1 VVSKCD
7 VGTLRRRSSA
17 SFCFRLVG
25 IAGLV
30 GLLGSIACGTSS
42 NHFDGSV
49 YRDDKL
55 GFKVPAIPAEWRRLD
70 VSDASLAFRDDTH
83 DATILLNGRCG
94 RRDDD
99 TPLLAL
105 TQHLILGTTE
115 RAVESQQT
123 IPFDGREAL
132 HTVMRAKLD
141 GVVMSYDIYVLKKDS
156 CVYDFVYVASPD
168 RFAEGAPAFERFVMG
183 VHTVP
188 AAGG

>member
-1 VVSKCD
+1 MVSKCD
-7 VGTLRRRSSA
+7 VGSLGRCSNA

-25 IAGLV
+25 IAALV
-30 GLLGSIACGTSS
+30 GSIACGTSS
-42 NHFDGSV
+42 SRFDGSV

-70 VSDASLAFRDDTH
+70 VSDASLAFRDDAH

-141 GVVMSYDIYVLKKDS
+141 GVVMSYDIFVLKKDS
-156 CVYDFVYVASPD
+156 CVYDFVYVAMPD